1 MFTNN
6 LVTFSFRYL
15 TKILV
20 GDQLQQWYFW
30 SFHIAI
36 QELASRSKLELG
48 WSQAHLDSV
57 WIESTWRWRSTKRL
71 RFVQFKIQFRS
82 IVKIRQCDMPK
93 FTTHTCF
100 KFHVYWFLV
109 FGLTDLGF
117 HEQIESTSLHD
128 LMYIRFI
135 LYTSM
140 LQLFIQTQ
148 FDNLFMYLG
157 FVF

>member
-6 LVTFSFRYL
+6 LVMFSFRYL

-20 GDQLQQWYFW
+20 GDQLQQGVLELFMV
-30 SFHIAI
+30 I
-36 QELASRSKLELG
+36 QEPERKFIPQHSCGVKLGGSRLNRVDLDTELYKKT
-48 WSQAHLDSV
+48 SV
-57 WIESTWRWRSTKRL
+57 QCL
-71 RFVQFKIQFRS
+71 VQCFRS
-82 IVKIRQCDMPK
+82 IVKDQIVWYAQVHNTR
-93 FTTHTCF
+93 TCLSF
-100 KFHVYWFLV
+100 MFWFSV

-117 HEQIESTSLHD
+117 HEQIESTSLHG
-128 LMYIRFI
+128 LMYIRFV
-135 LYTSM
+135 LYTCM